1 MENKDTYLKSILRD
15 QDYGY
20 QAEVWYRAYNITT
33 ERIELFYDIVNS
45 LYVLIDNTYL
55 GPDAIITEDDQKN
68 HFTWCW
74 DRTLENLSKEKINI
88 NKRGIH
94 YEYFWDFFLES
105 FYYLKMD
112 GEEIRIS
119 QYLYRLFNYNHKKTR
134 SELAVLTEIYKLLE
148 KNLT

>member
-20 QAEVWYRAYNITT
+20 RAEVWYRAYNITT